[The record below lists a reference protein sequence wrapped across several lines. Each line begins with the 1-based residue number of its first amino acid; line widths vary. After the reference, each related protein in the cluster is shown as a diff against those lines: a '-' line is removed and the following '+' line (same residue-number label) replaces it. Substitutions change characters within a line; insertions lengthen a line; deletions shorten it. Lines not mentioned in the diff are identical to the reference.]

1 MLPWMMRPER
11 VEATITSIAL
21 RRDQPLRPDGQG
33 TLGHYHL
40 ANHDLIGRKMTKIIA
55 CIALAATSALPVAGA
70 KAMPFAPIDA
80 GQAALTIP
88 VADGC
93 GFNRYRDARG
103 ICRKKYVITRHRG
116 RQPLYTGCGGL
127 NSHRVC
133 NLYGQCW
140 MVCD

>member
-1 MLPWMMRPER
+1 MDKRSNAVIIVRMNRIVFCILFAAVSGLP
-11 VEATITSIAL
+11 VV
-21 RRDQPLRPDGQG
+21 
-33 TLGHYHL
+33 
-40 ANHDLIGRKMTKIIA
+40 
-55 CIALAATSALPVAGA
+55 AAT
-70 KAMPFAPIDA
+70 AMPLAPI
-80 GQAALTIP
+80 GTEQARPAIP

-103 ICRKKYVITRHRG
+103 ICRKKYVINRHPG
-116 RQPLYTGCGGL
+116 RRPFYTGCGGL

>member
-1 MLPWMMRPER
+1 M
-11 VEATITSIAL
+11 
-21 RRDQPLRPDGQG
+21 
-33 TLGHYHL
+33 
-40 ANHDLIGRKMTKIIA
+40 NKIIA
-55 CIALAATSALPVAGA
+55 CIVLAAAFGFSFTFSFTNA
-70 KAMPFAPIDA
+70 KAMPLAPIGTEQA
-80 GQAALTIP
+80 GPAIP

-103 ICRKKYVITRHRG
+103 ICRKKYVITRHPG
-116 RQPLYTGCGGL
+116 RQPFYTGCGGL

>member
-1 MLPWMMRPER
+1 C
-11 VEATITSIAL
+11 
-21 RRDQPLRPDGQG
+21 
-33 TLGHYHL
+33 
-40 ANHDLIGRKMTKIIA
+40 KMTKMFF
-55 CIALAATSALPVAGA
+55 CIVLASSSVSSIVAA
-70 KAMPFAPIDA
+70 KAMPFAPIGA
-80 GQAALTIP
+80 EPAKVATP

-116 RQPLYTGCGGL
+116 RQPFYTGCGGL

-133 NLYGQCW
+133 NLYGHCW

>member
-1 MLPWMMRPER
+1 M
-11 VEATITSIAL
+11 
-21 RRDQPLRPDGQG
+21 
-33 TLGHYHL
+33 
-40 ANHDLIGRKMTKIIA
+40 NKIIA
-55 CIALAATSALPVAGA
+55 CIVLAAVFGFSFTLA
-70 KAMPFAPIDA
+70 KAMPVAPI
-80 GQAALTIP
+80 GTGEAALPIP

-93 GFNRYRDARG
+93 GLNRYRDARG

-116 RQPLYTGCGGL
+116 PQPFYTGCGGL

>member
-1 MLPWMMRPER
+1 MRTFER
-11 VEATITSIAL
+11 LVEGMNKVFAL
-21 RRDQPLRPDGQG
+21 GL
-33 TLGHYHL
+33 
-40 ANHDLIGRKMTKIIA
+40 
-55 CIALAATSALPVAGA
+55 LAAVFGLPIGAA
-70 KAMPFAPIDA
+70 KAMPLAPI
-80 GQAALTIP
+80 GTEQARLAIP

-116 RQPLYTGCGGL
+116 RQPFYTGCGGL

>member
-1 MLPWMMRPER
+1 M
-11 VEATITSIAL
+11 
-21 RRDQPLRPDGQG
+21 
-33 TLGHYHL
+33 
-40 ANHDLIGRKMTKIIA
+40 NKIIA
-55 CIALAATSALPVAGA
+55 CIVLAAAFGFSFTFSFTNA
-70 KAMPFAPIDA
+70 KAMPLAPIGTEHA
-80 GQAALTIP
+80 GPAIP

-103 ICRKKYVITRHRG
+103 ICRKKYVITRHPG
-116 RQPLYTGCGGL
+116 RRPFYTGCGGL